1 MYLNPS
7 TSEFIDLQFED
18 IFVERTE
25 MLEALADMVNMPGS
39 SKGGQAT
46 LLYCSR
52 RKFLRCLIEEKKQRQ
67 QEYGILNTQ
76 GGDHEQTQC

>member
-39 SKGGQAT
+39 SKGVKPRFCIVQDASFCGV
-46 LLYCSR
+46 S
-52 RKFLRCLIEEKKQRQ
+52 
-67 QEYGILNTQ
+67 
-76 GGDHEQTQC
+76 